1 MMKPYPAAAANAS
14 LRKRVYNYRLCRARR
29 VIENVF
35 GIMAAK
41 WRILLG
47 TIATSPELAD
57 DIVEAICC
65 LHNFIIDTS
74 PESSLILADKGDD
87 DNGRWRQEVHALPQ
101 APVHANR
108 ANRASDAAME
118 MREALVGYF
127 SGEGALDWQVD
138 HIAREDGALP
148 ETDDEGDVQDD
159 ATVAGDE

>member
-1 MMKPYPAAAANAS
+1 
-14 LRKRVYNYRLCRARR
+14 
-29 VIENVF
+29 
-35 GIMAAK
+35 MAAK

-47 TIATSPELAD
+47 TIATNPELAD
-57 DIVEAICC
+57 DIVEATCC

-74 PESSLILADKGDD
+74 PESALILADKGDD

-138 HIAREDGALP
+138 HIAREDGVLP
-148 ETDDEGDVQDD
+148 ETYDEDDVQDD
-159 ATVAGDE
+159 ATVAGDD